1 LKINVVDRND
11 NVYPNNRFT
20 KSVNSHKK
28 LKLHSSRFLLAKVRT
43 IDDTMLHRR
52 LGTILSYVT
61 DDFSV
66 REIQIYFN
74 KSFNYLSVLKII
86 NDEGILVL
94 SDQLNINKKM
104 SSTLWMRALEKFD
117 EQVDLNSMTKQEVRR
132 EKMKL

>member
-117 EQVDLNSMTKQEVRR
+117 EQVDLNSMTKQEV
-132 EKMKL
+132 

>member
-20 KSVNSHKK
+20 KSVNFHKK

-117 EQVDLNSMTKQEVRR
+117 EQVDLNSMTKQEV
-132 EKMKL
+132 

>member
-1 LKINVVDRND
+1 MKINVVDRND

>member
-1 LKINVVDRND
+1 
-11 NVYPNNRFT
+11 
-20 KSVNSHKK
+20 
-28 LKLHSSRFLLAKVRT
+28 
-43 IDDTMLHRR
+43 MLHRR

>member
-1 LKINVVDRND
+1 MKINVVDRND

-117 EQVDLNSMTKQEVRR
+117 EQVDLNSMTKQEV
-132 EKMKL
+132 

>member
-1 LKINVVDRND
+1 
-11 NVYPNNRFT
+11 
-20 KSVNSHKK
+20 
-28 LKLHSSRFLLAKVRT
+28 
-43 IDDTMLHRR
+43 M
-52 LGTILSYVT
+52 
-61 DDFSV
+61 